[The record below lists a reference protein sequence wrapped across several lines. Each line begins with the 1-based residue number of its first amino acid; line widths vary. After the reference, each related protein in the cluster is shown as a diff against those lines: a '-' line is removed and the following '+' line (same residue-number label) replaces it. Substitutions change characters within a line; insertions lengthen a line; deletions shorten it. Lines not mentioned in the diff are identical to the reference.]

1 MQLSELIEDLQNRM
15 EYLGDVE
22 VRIMS
27 QENWPFEN
35 EVRGTVAQSDMIDLD
50 EDEETEPKEEMVF
63 IVEGRQIC
71 YGNKDAWN
79 NC

>member
-35 EVRGTVAQSDMIDLD
+35 EVRGIVLQTEMQDLD